1 MAIQFYK
8 TKEPYGG
15 FSNFSNH
22 KVRVYGMTWSTSEHA
37 FQAMKFAPHRPDLIR
52 AVQATATP
60 RLAADMG
67 RDRSLPLAD
76 GWEKPP
82 QLLHYRLTDHAELHV
97 DDGFEHREPLFNR
110 LKDVVMYEVVYAKMT
125 QHPELRSLLLRT
137 GTEPIVEA
145 TPKDPYWGWG
155 ANEKGENK
163 LGRVLMSVRGALVR
177 GAATKTAFG
186 KPDRVA
192 FTCTAE
198 YPWQPE
204 YGQGVHPDTEA
215 SGRRA
220 GKLLE
225 CSHCRHLFE
234 PTASV

>member
-1 MAIQFYK
+1 MIIQFYK

-15 FSNFSNH
+15 FSNFSSH

-52 AVQATATP
+52 AVQSAATP
-60 RLAADMG
+60 RLAANMG

-76 GWEKPP
+76 GWEKQP

-97 DDGFEHREPLFNR
+97 GDGFEHQEPLFNR
-110 LKDVVMYEVVYAKMT
+110 LKDVVMYEVVYAKVT
-125 QHPELRSLLLRT
+125 QHPELR
-137 GTEPIVEA
+137 
-145 TPKDPYWGWG
+145 GWG
-155 ANEKGENK
+155 PDEKGENK
-163 LGRVLMSVRGALVR
+163 LGRIFMAVRGALVR

-186 KPDRVA
+186 KPDRAA
-192 FTCTAE
+192 FTCTAA

-204 YGQGVHPDTEA
+204 YGQGLQPDAEA

-220 GKLLE
+220 GGLLQ